1 MSELVF
7 LRKLGDHFRSAGRV
21 LIHEDRGPSVES
33 AAAES
38 FSVEKHRSLSEEFD
52 GEARYGQL

>member
-1 MSELVF
+1 LVF

-21 LIHEDRGPSVES
+21 LIYEDRGPSVES